1 MNNINEELSI
11 SNSNFLTNRDIYIHN
26 FDKNENELKNAN
38 GKFITPYQF
47 EQAKEIYN
55 FFTFNKELLNL
66 LIVAETQMGKTGIIQ
81 ALTRI
86 FVEENNIEPLN
97 ILILTGL
104 SSTEWV
110 KQTQNRF
117 IEMIRPN
124 IFHRNT
130 MHKFQEILQTKNDL
144 LLILDE
150 VHIASELKNNMG
162 KIFKECGLLNI
173 NNLTERNI
181 KFIQVSATPD
191 ATLTELYKWDE
202 NNRKVFIIKSPENYI
217 GIEKLLN
224 NDQIL
229 EYNYLTDINNVREI
243 RYYIEKKYS
252 LNNFKYHLIRINTSK
267 KDNKLIMDNIN
278 TVFKNDNYYI
288 KNFCITNK
296 EKLSVNDDLN
306 ELYLDIKPRKRHTII
321 LLKEKVRCSYTI
333 NKTYIGILYER
344 KATDQSEMT
353 IIQGLAGRGCGYFDN
368 TNKDITIFTNKEII
382 NKYIEKIK
390 NNHNHS
396 FYENINNK
404 KKNINDRNTNYNDTI
419 NNNVNDNLNNIDNN
433 NKDFN
438 VIVLDDIDEM
448 DDLVKVNNKSRD
460 VYNEIIFNKI
470 LKKKKLISFF
480 NNYKQHNKLT
490 YNTKLHNHIK
500 KKIDDKNYINF
511 KDVYCVGSPQHNKYN
526 KSENV
531 LISIIN
537 KYQNEIYLIYFDKK

>member
-191 ATLTELYKWDE
+191 ATLTELYKS
-202 NNRKVFIIKSPENYI
+202 N
-217 GIEKLLN
+217 LL
-224 NDQIL
+224 L
-229 EYNYLTDINNVREI
+229 VINV
-243 RYYIEKKYS
+243 S
-252 LNNFKYHLIRINTSK
+252 H
-267 KDNKLIMDNIN
+267 
-278 TVFKNDNYYI
+278 
-288 KNFCITNK
+288 
-296 EKLSVNDDLN
+296 
-306 ELYLDIKPRKRHTII
+306 
-321 LLKEKVRCSYTI
+321 
-333 NKTYIGILYER
+333 
-344 KATDQSEMT
+344 
-353 IIQGLAGRGCGYFDN
+353 
-368 TNKDITIFTNKEII
+368 
-382 NKYIEKIK
+382 
-390 NNHNHS
+390 
-396 FYENINNK
+396 
-404 KKNINDRNTNYNDTI
+404 KNI
-419 NNNVNDNLNNIDNN
+419 
-433 NKDFN
+433 
-438 VIVLDDIDEM
+438 
-448 DDLVKVNNKSRD
+448 
-460 VYNEIIFNKI
+460 VYNTF
-470 LKKKKLISFF
+470 
-480 NNYKQHNKLT
+480 H
-490 YNTKLHNHIK
+490 
-500 KKIDDKNYINF
+500 
-511 KDVYCVGSPQHNKYN
+511 
-526 KSENV
+526 
-531 LISIIN
+531 
-537 KYQNEIYLIYFDKK
+537 